1 MEPSALFTAVVDGDT
16 DVVLE
21 EVRAMVASG
30 VRPEAILQEHLLPA
44 MEEVG
49 RLYDEGDYFVP
60 ELMISSEAMK
70 GAMEELDPLLKAG
83 GVQKL
88 GRVVIGTVSGDM
100 HDIGKN
106 LVAAMLEGNGFD
118 VTDLGVDVSPKRFVE
133 TARALLDADPE
144 NAPVLVL
151 LSALLTTTM
160 PQMKTVVE
168 LVAASGL
175 KEKIRVLIGGAP
187 VTQGYADSIGADGY
201 SDSAY
206 SAVKLARGFFA

>member
-30 VRPEAILQEHLLPA
+30 VRAEAILQEHLLPA

-83 GVQKL
+83 GVQKI
-88 GRVVIGTVSGDM
+88 GYVVIGTVSGDM

-118 VTDLGVDVSPKRFVE
+118 VTDLGVDVSPARFVE
-133 TARALLDADPE
+133 TARSILETSPE
-144 NAPVLVL
+144 SAPVLIL
-151 LSALLTTTM
+151 LSALLTTTVEKSIYTLRSRRERS
-160 PQMKTVVE
+160 MKSRKQT
-168 LVAASGL
+168 
-175 KEKIRVLIGGAP
+175 
-187 VTQGYADSIGADGY
+187 
-201 SDSAY
+201 SA
-206 SAVKLARGFFA
+206 